1 MELNEFQLIASQ
13 VPGRNY
19 QIIAVNEAN
28 PVRRWRQVCVYP
40 KIILVQTDYFTTTIT
55 TTESEPVPELVSQL
69 SQEIFQ
75 SDLLYHLI
83 QNIAKFEF
91 EVSSYS

>member
-1 MELNEFQLIASQ
+1 
-13 VPGRNY
+13 
-19 QIIAVNEAN
+19 
-28 PVRRWRQVCVYP
+28 
-40 KIILVQTDYFTTTIT
+40 
-55 TTESEPVPELVSQL
+55 L

-91 EVSSYS
+91 EVSSYSWKHKSVTANH